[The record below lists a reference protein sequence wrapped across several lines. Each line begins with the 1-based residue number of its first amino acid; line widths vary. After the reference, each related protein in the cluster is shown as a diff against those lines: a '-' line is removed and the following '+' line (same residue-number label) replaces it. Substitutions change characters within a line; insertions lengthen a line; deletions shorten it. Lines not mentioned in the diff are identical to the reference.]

1 MSASTPS
8 QSGDL
13 PTAFNFLTMFLLSAS
28 KDINATISSDNSL
41 LANEQGSSVKH
52 LTFAIP
58 SCLPAGD
65 YNVTLYE
72 HSKINDEVSDMLYP
86 SAVHGVLLQLV
97 YLFRSTSSS
106 PPSQ

>member
-1 MSASTPS
+1 
-8 QSGDL
+8 
-13 PTAFNFLTMFLLSAS
+13 MFLLSES

-72 HSKINDEVSDMLYP
+72 HSKINEE
-86 SAVHGVLLQLV
+86 
-97 YLFRSTSSS
+97 
-106 PPSQ
+106 